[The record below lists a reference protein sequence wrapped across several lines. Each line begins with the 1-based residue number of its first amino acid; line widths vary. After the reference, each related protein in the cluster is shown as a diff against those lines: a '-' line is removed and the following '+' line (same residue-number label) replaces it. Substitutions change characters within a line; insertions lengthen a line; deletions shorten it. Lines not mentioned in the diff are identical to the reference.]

1 MSFVTTTVSIL
12 TGNLTMSTEEFKVR
26 NLRGA
31 ICEYLDEGN
40 INDLLNDLRKILDEE
55 EDSFLKKALVYK
67 DVRKKLFK

>member
-1 MSFVTTTVSIL
+1 
-12 TGNLTMSTEEFKVR
+12 MSTEEFKLR

-31 ICEYLDEGN
+31 ICEYLDEEN
-40 INDLLNDLRKILDEE
+40 IDDLLSDLRKILDEE